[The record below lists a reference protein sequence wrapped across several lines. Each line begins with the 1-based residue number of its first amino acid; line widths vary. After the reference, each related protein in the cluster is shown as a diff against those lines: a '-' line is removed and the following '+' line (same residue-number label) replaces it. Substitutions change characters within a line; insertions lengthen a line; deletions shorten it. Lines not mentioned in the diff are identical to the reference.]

1 MSGLTAEQHLQLLES
16 IRQWGCSQDRIQS
29 EQDHQAALAATLKNK
44 CGINEKHFKRVAKA
58 YWADT
63 VDKDRLDAETQLDL
77 FEQSRVFA
85 SVSSIDED
93 SLA

>member
-16 IRQWGCSQDRIQS
+16 IRQWGYSQDRIQS
-29 EQDHQAALAATLKNK
+29 EQDHQAALAAVLKNK

-85 SVSSIDED
+85 SVPQIAED
-93 SLA
+93 APA

>member
-16 IRQWGCSQDRIQS
+16 IRQWGYSQDRIQS
-29 EQDHQAALAATLKNK
+29 EQDHQAALAAVLKNK

-85 SVSSIDED
+85 SVSQFSED
-93 SLA
+93 APA